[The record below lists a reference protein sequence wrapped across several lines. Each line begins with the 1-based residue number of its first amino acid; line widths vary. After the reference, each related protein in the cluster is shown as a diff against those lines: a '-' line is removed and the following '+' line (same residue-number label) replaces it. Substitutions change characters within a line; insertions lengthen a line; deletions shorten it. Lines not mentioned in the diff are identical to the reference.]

1 MATGSTA
8 KLSPIK
14 WFFGVLVFF
23 AFTLGCAA
31 LGIWLSGGPRDGAG
45 LAPQPTVAIAL
56 IVLGILSAALAAT
69 LYGLILLTNVFTFD
83 FTRPYFRT
91 FGGKLWVANL
101 VVGILTATG
110 FAFVMAP
117 TLLAVLRPIMAGGV
131 ATIVAIMLP
140 FFLAQLFFVWLTIWA
155 PLETRVIARRAA
167 AKGVGAELLGTGHY
181 VGISDPSKNSLKKLT
196 LVEEDM
202 GLLWI
207 EPHALMYRGD
217 AIDWDLPRE
226 QVIAIERKADAGSTS
241 SYFGA
246 VHIILRITDPMA
258 AGGERRIRLHTEG
271 DWTMTAKARALA
283 DLGDR
288 LESWKKSP
296 ALAVPSGLIA

>member
-14 WFFGVLVFF
+14 WFFGVLLFF
-23 AFTLGCAA
+23 IVAVGCAA
-31 LGIWLSGGPRDGAG
+31 LGLWMSGNRGNAPAAPSGALAIVLVVLGVIVMAMG
-45 LAPQPTVAIAL
+45 LA
-56 IVLGILSAALAAT
+56 

-83 FTRPYFRT
+83 FSRPYFKSH
-91 FGGKLWVANL
+91 GAKLWFANL
-101 VVGILTATG
+101 LVGLLLQTG
-110 FAFVMAP
+110 FAFVTAP
-117 TLLAVLRPIMAGGV
+117 TLLAVFAS
-131 ATIVAIMLP
+131 IVPGSFLWIVSFFVP
-140 FFLAQLFFVWLTIWA
+140 FFLAQMLLVWFTMWA

-167 AKGVGAELLGTGHY
+167 AKGIGAELMRSAFY
-181 VGISDPSKNSLKKLT
+181 VGVSDPSKSSLKKLT

-246 VHIILRITDPMA
+246 VHIILRIVDPPI

-271 DWTMTAKARALA
+271 DWTMTAKARAQA

-288 LESWKKSP
+288 LESWKNSP
-296 ALAVPSGLIA
+296 AAAAPSGLIA